1 MDKEVDLKSLV
12 PGGSLANEEL
22 YWQEGF
28 YVDGTPIDD
37 DELDRLAQDHFA
49 MLYDA
54 AFEKQVELADYLAD
68 AQRDME
74 IGA

>member
-1 MDKEVDLKSLV
+1 MDKDVDFTSLV
-12 PGGSLANEEL
+12 PGGSLEDEEL

-28 YVDGTPIDD
+28 YADGTPIDE

-49 MLYDA
+49 LLYDA
-54 AFEKQVELADYLAD
+54 AFEKQVERADYLANARHD
-68 AQRDME
+68 FE